1 MKITYKKNVND
12 PPYPI
17 MTGNTPSAEEFNKRS
32 EALWKMGIMEEKV
45 DNELITMILIEIL
58 IDDYDKR
65 HAPRK
70 RKK

>member
-17 MTGNTPSAEEFNKRS
+17 MTGNTPSAKEFNKRS
-32 EALWKMGIMEEKV
+32 EALWKMGIIEKV